1 MAVPPIAVGAGEELM
16 TNSRILG
23 GRRSLGLLASI
34 FLVVPGL
41 GLAFQQ
47 ETKAAAEKISA
58 TLSKQGRKSVAV
70 VDFTDLQGSVTE
82 LGRFMAEQLSVA
94 LASEDRDFK
103 VIDRGHLRKILR
115 EQGLGSSGVIDP
127 TTAQEVGRIAGVDT
141 LITGTLTPFGET
153 VSLSIKALDTKTAEN
168 IRAMSVEIPKTNAI
182 AELLGR
188 GLGPTEAGSAQAK
201 GGPPA
206 MKSRAEATTPKR
218 VEVKGFL
225 FELRECSRP
234 SEMKVVCDVLIT
246 NREAERELWLDATRG
261 LGWTSECIDTS
272 GRTTPATLVRSG
284 SSSNKESIGLLLY
297 SEVPTRASFEFDGVD
312 PSARTLRAM
321 TVSATLNWQAVRA
334 TMHDIPIGEGVSD
347 AQPRPEGRSDQRSG
361 AARFWGIR

>member
-1 MAVPPIAVGAGEELM
+1 M
-16 TNSRILG
+16 TTTRFLG
-23 GRRSLGLLASI
+23 GRRSLGLLASLL
-34 FLVVPGL
+34 LVVPGL

-58 TLSKQGRKSVAV
+58 TLTKQGRKSVAV

-182 AELLGR
+182 EELLGR

-201 GGPPA
+201 EGKRPA
-206 MKSRAEATTPKR
+206 EREPQVSSAKR
-218 VEVKGFL
+218 VTSNGYAFDL
-225 FELRECSRP
+225 QSCRRRP
-234 SEMKVVCDVLIT
+234 ADKVVCEVRIT
-246 NREAERELWLDATRG
+246 NQEDSDRILSLHG
-261 LGWTSECIDTS
+261 VSYSGTSECVDSS
-272 GRTTPATLVRSG
+272 GRTVPASQVGSG
-284 SSSNKESIGLLLY
+284 SKSSNDSIRLLLY
-297 SEVPTRASFEFDGVD
+297 TEVPNLSTFEFKGVD
-312 PSARTLRAM
+312 PAERLLKAVVISGQTLTSLSIPVDR
-321 TVSATLNWQAVRA
+321 VRVTL
-334 TMHDIPIGEGVSD
+334 HDIPIGEGGGD
-347 AQPRPEGRSDQRSG
+347 AELRPEGSGRPRSG
-361 AARFWGIR
+361 AARFWGRR